1 MNHLAS
7 GQRLFRLWIVTY
19 HGDWMPRR
27 WNEAP
32 PAAQAVEPV
41 DGAAYSAA
49 EAAMFLEGFNSAMLE
64 ADRPIWAVAVPVTI
78 RYEGDAQC
86 GASVTG
92 FVFADGG
99 LGLQDPRV

>member
-1 MNHLAS
+1 MSHLAS

-19 HGDWMPRR
+19 LGDWKPRR

-41 DGAAYSAA
+41 DDAVYSAQ

-64 ADRPIWAVAVPVTI
+64 ADRPIWAVAVSVTI
-78 RYEGDAQC
+78 RFEGDARS
-86 GASVTG
+86 GASVRG
-92 FVFADGG
+92 FVFGDTGPPVGA
-99 LGLQDPRV
+99 